1 MLIGWLR
8 QAISEECSD
17 DLLGNSSTSS
27 PPNGF
32 ISPRTAPLKKRR
44 VFNLDSTEDIPS
56 PKDDSKDL
64 LLDDDIKE
72 QVFKIDSND
81 LVLEDKE
88 SKSWH
93 TIESNEDS
101 NIATNFKIE
110 TDSQQYIEHVPT
122 SDIVDETKSIEKIEK
137 IEKIETMEIDKL
149 EPIESDEEDMD
160 LNQDECEDVRIKT
173 EIDGNQEQ
181 FSHEIKVEENNENIC
196 STSHEDDTEK
206 PCTSFEIDQTTF
218 DAKDL
223 NELKDFVEAEN
234 LPLTVLPKD
243 EIEDIQK
250 KLLSFHSENLII
262 LQTRNKKRISR
273 ATTPIFNEETS
284 TSSHST
290 KECNVSGNEYVKNHR
305 KSSLDEQEMKRQ
317 PTNNSQI
324 MEDNDSNQ
332 SSGAQSQNSNTLNQ
346 SSFPPYI
353 GNNPIRNDTP
363 QLYSITSTQQ
373 R

>member
-17 DLLGNSSTSS
+17 DILGNSSTSS

-72 QVFKIDSND
+72 QVFKIDSKD

-110 TDSQQYIEHVPT
+110 TDSQQYSEKIQT
-122 SDIVDETKSIEKIEK
+122 SDIADETKSIEK

-160 LNQDECEDVRIKT
+160 LSQDECEDVRIKT
-173 EIDGNQEQ
+173 EIDDNQEK

-196 STSHEDDTEK
+196 STSHVDNTEE
-206 PCTSFEIDQTTF
+206 PSTSFEIDQTTNV
-218 DAKDL
+218 DAKDS
-223 NELKDFVEAEN
+223 NELKDFVEAED
-234 LPLTVLPKD
+234 LPLAVLPKD

-262 LQTRNKKRISR
+262 LQTRNRKRISR

-284 TSSHST
+284 TSSHSA
-290 KECNVSGNEYVKNHR
+290 KECNVSGNEYVKNQR

-324 MEDNDSNQ
+324 IEDNDSNQ
-332 SSGAQSQNSNTLNQ
+332 SGGAQSQSSNTLNQ
-346 SSFPPYI
+346 SSFLPYI
-353 GNNPIRNDTP
+353 GSNPIRNDTP
-363 QLYSITSTQQ
+363 QLYSITSTQP